1 MSAPAGAVAEKKGS
15 SRKGVSAKPA
25 QPKEAP
31 PNAASP
37 PAPDRPQTPVG
48 PGSLPPFALA
58 GCGTVGGT
66 LLRFVREGARGD
78 EGVSSVLVRDPNKRR
93 PVALPDA
100 RVVTRAEELH
110 VEPGGTLV
118 ELLGGIEPAFALA
131 RRTLEGGGR
140 FVTANKALVARHGVE
155 LAALADRHGG
165 RIGFEAAVGGGMPV
179 VRLLQDLPPEVGVLR
194 VEGILNG
201 TTNFLLGRLA
211 AGDAW
216 DAALDE
222 ARALGYAEADPSRD
236 LDGSDAEDK
245 IRILGWL
252 AFGIPPAE
260 VSVTRRGIVPAPERI
275 ARDAAAA
282 GGVPK
287 LVARVERI
295 GDRVLAR
302 VEPCVALPGSSWAE
316 VDGVGNRAEVKT
328 RHSGTLSV
336 SGPGAGG
343 GPTATAVLADLR
355 DPRPGRV
362 LNTNQNSDSVL
373 GRVEVS
379 SETWH
384 LSIDAAPARSPR
396 RDPLR
401 QLSRVLERAGIEG
414 ARPRAH
420 DGRWFVGVPTAPSSR
435 VDLARERLEALGLDP
450 VLLRVLGDRA

>member
-1 MSAPAGAVAEKKGS
+1 MSAPAGAVAG
-15 SRKGVSAKPA
+15 
-25 QPKEAP
+25 PKTASPEAP
-31 PNAASP
+31 S
-37 PAPDRPQTPVG
+37 RPQAVDR

-58 GCGTVGGT
+58 GCGTVGGA
-66 LLRFVREGARGD
+66 LLGFVREGVRGD
-78 EGVSSVLVRDPNKRR
+78 EGVSSVLVRDPNRRR
-93 PVALPDA
+93 PVALPQG
-100 RVVTRAEELH
+100 RVVTRADELH

-131 RRTLEGGGR
+131 RRTLEGGGS

-179 VRLLQDLPPEVGVLR
+179 VRLLQDLPPEAGVLR

-216 DAALDE
+216 DTALDE

-252 AFGIPPAE
+252 AFGVPPGE
-260 VSVTRRGIVPAPERI
+260 VSVTRRGIVPGPQRI
-275 ARDAAAA
+275 ALDAAAA

-287 LVARVERI
+287 LLARVERT
-295 GDRVLAR
+295 GDRVVAR
-302 VEPCVALPGSSWAE
+302 VEPCIALGGSPWAD
-316 VDGVGNRAEVKT
+316 VDGVGNRAEVQT
-328 RHSGTLSV
+328 RHCGTLSV

-355 DPRPGRV
+355 DPRPGRI
-362 LNTNQNSDSVL
+362 LKPNYNSDSVS
-373 GRVEVS
+373 GRVGLPLDD
-379 SETWH
+379 WQ
-384 LSIDAAPARSPR
+384 LSIDAAPGSSPR
-396 RDPLR
+396 RDTLR
-401 QLSRVLERAGIEG
+401 QLTRVLERAGIDG
-414 ARPRAH
+414 AAPRAH
-420 DGRWFVGVPTAPSSR
+420 HGRWSVGIPAAPSSR
-435 VDLARERLEALGLDP
+435 LDLARERLEALGLDP
-450 VLLRVLGDRA
+450 VLLRVLGG